1 MRMWKTGLVAG
12 AVVALVFSA
21 GAGEALAGCKNCKP
35 AGKTIVKTH
44 YNHRTVQKVH
54 NVTRYRDVT
63 KARNVT
69 KVRNV
74 TKNNYVNVVHR
85 TVNVT
90 HVQPVTRVHV
100 VTRVR
105 PVTRVNVVTRV
116 RHQTVYQ
123 HTHQSVNQVVTL
135 PTRTV
140 YSNAT
145 VMMPVRTI
153 TSHST
158 VHVDGGSRNVDCGC
172 D

>member
-1 MRMWKTGLVAG
+1 MRIWNTGLVAG
-12 AVVALVFSA
+12 AVAVLAISI
-21 GAGEALAGCKNCKP
+21 GAGGADAGCKNCKP

-44 YNHRTVQKVH
+44 YNHHTVQKVR

-63 KARNVT
+63 KVHNVT

-116 RHQTVYQ
+116 HQQTVYQ
-123 HTHQSVNQVVTL
+123 HSHQSVNQVVTL
-135 PTRTV
+135 PARTV

-153 TSHST
+153 TSHNT
-158 VHVDGGSRNVDCGC
+158 VHVDGGVRNVDCGC
-172 D
+172 N